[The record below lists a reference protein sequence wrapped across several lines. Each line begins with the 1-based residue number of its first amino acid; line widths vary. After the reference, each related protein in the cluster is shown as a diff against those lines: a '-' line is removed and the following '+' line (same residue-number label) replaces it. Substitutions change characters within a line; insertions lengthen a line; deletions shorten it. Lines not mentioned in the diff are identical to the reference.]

1 MKLTES
7 LKKLKSKKG
16 ITGVDVAVAISII
29 VLTIGVVTSIYINT
43 TNKSKESIRY
53 SASTRIATQIVEN
66 IQSMTYDEVVY
77 RCSNSNLS
85 KVESNIDGKI
95 FGVNVPTRLFC

>member
-1 MKLTES
+1 MKFKEL
-7 LKKLKSKKG
+7 LKKFKTEKG
-16 ITGVDVAVAISII
+16 ITGVDVAVAISIV
-29 VLTIGVVTSIYINT
+29 VLTIGVVTAIYINT

-53 SASTRIATQIVEN
+53 SAATRIATQIVEN

-85 KVESNIDGKI
+85 KVESNTDGKI